1 MLQSQAAD
9 FEKDADGPGCRGSPY
24 VATASVQTAPSS
36 TKLRSLASAQ
46 SRSRENVAR
55 CRWKNTAACAQ
66 CAAQPPLRLRP
77 PVEKCPSVEKQV
89 SASGGRSSAWV
100 IDCPPPH
107 RGSAWICFTKW
118 ICFGRGS
125 IFLSRHWIIDRW
137 QSVCW
142 HREKEARSVVAKE
155 LPLKRRP
162 DLSSLSTLSSLSSL
176 STTVQPLKVK
186 RALKWQKSKSMT
198 CDCLVNSLEL
208 VLGHLQV

>member
-1 MLQSQAAD
+1 MTSALSDYDALALLASWECIEALRDLYCIACIQQMQNKHQAKSSSMLQSQA
-9 FEKDADGPGCRGSPY
+9 K
-24 VATASVQTAPSS
+24 PSS
-36 TKLRSLASAQ
+36 RLWKRCRWPRLPRLAICCHRLCPNCSIFNQVEIISIRTKPL
-46 SRSRENVAR
+46 ENVAR

-89 SASGGRSSAWV
+89 SARWGRSSAWV

-142 HREKEARSVVAKE
+142 HREKEARSVVAKK
-155 LPLKRRP
+155 LP
-162 DLSSLSTLSSLSSL
+162 
-176 STTVQPLKVK
+176 
-186 RALKWQKSKSMT
+186 
-198 CDCLVNSLEL
+198 
-208 VLGHLQV
+208 